1 MRENQ
6 ENRHV
11 FDEENP
17 SNIDVDFDALLG
29 ELESLRHKPR
39 LTGSEIANMIYAV
52 YASARRDVRTPDDTP
67 EHAQD
72 SYKPDEEDVRKLAEE
87 RIKPLLD
94 SIVEKIRNECG
105 DAGSFAVLPEALKL
119 VSGEES
125 KRLTAQNKTEN
136 VKKGDF
142 VAMAEYYPYKKTIAI
157 DENYTPLRPS
167 EIIASLADSGYGV

>member
-119 VSGEES
+119 VSGEE
-125 KRLTAQNKTEN
+125 
-136 VKKGDF
+136 
-142 VAMAEYYPYKKTIAI
+142 
-157 DENYTPLRPS
+157 
-167 EIIASLADSGYGV
+167 